1 MSTAEELTM
10 EMVKKIGLLEA
21 KYYGIFHVAMNGG
34 LPCTSFE
41 DLKISKVPWNWLSIL
56 FFAMW
61 KEKFD

>member
-10 EMVKKIGLLEA
+10 EMVKRIGLLEA
-21 KYYGIFHVAMNGG
+21 KYYGIFHVGMNGG

-41 DLKISKVPWNWLSIL
+41 NLKISKVAWNWLFIL

-61 KEKFD
+61 KEKID

>member
-1 MSTAEELTM
+1 MSTIEELTM

-21 KYYGIFHVAMNGG
+21 KYYGIFHVGMNGG
-34 LPCTSFE
+34 LLCTSFE

-61 KEKFD
+61 KKKFD